1 MLNFGKW
8 KHESSFEEAK
18 FLRQKCYV
26 EKFENEYNITCS
38 GLPKKC
44 MYKKDD
50 SGILYYKTY
59 EEDPNGKFQEV
70 EKSFNIED
78 FKIGFSAT
86 GKLTFKH
93 VVGGVKLVETEFSI
107 KNNLN
112 LFKF

>member
-1 MLNFGKW
+1 MMLNFGKW

-26 EKFENEYNITCS
+26 EKFGNEYNITCS

-78 FKIGFSAT
+78 FKIRIYYNREAY
-86 GKLTFKH
+86 
-93 VVGGVKLVETEFSI
+93 I
-107 KNNLN
+107 
-112 LFKF
+112 